1 VDRPR
6 TAIDLK
12 KNLVAHLE
20 AVRATSDSIVGMKSP
35 SQTEILSERVLRW
48 RGRRGIAIGTLTA
61 AVVVVTGVYFV
72 HWPFSRPQ
80 GTPVPAPLV
89 QLPAMQQPPAPPPPA
104 ESPAAKP
111 APTPPAAAPAAPAA
125 AANVPPTAPAPNAP
139 HAQPHKRRQTAESSP
154 TSSAAAHVPPRL
166 EPKSAERRVA
176 GKPAAHAD
184 DDDRMDGSGDDV
196 ATAAVAKA
204 ETAFSD
210 GRLASARV
218 SATEA
223 VAAARKASPNLKVRA
238 FIILGKVELAS
249 EEFAAAERTFDRALA
264 IDPKQPV
271 ARKGK
276 ERAHE
281 AAAKTDS
288 Q

>member
-1 VDRPR
+1 
-6 TAIDLK
+6 
-12 KNLVAHLE
+12 
-20 AVRATSDSIVGMKSP
+20 M
-35 SQTEILSERVLRW
+35 
-48 RGRRGIAIGTLTA
+48 
-61 AVVVVTGVYFV
+61 
-72 HWPFSRPQ
+72 
-80 GTPVPAPLV
+80 
-89 QLPAMQQPPAPPPPA
+89 
-104 ESPAAKP
+104 
-111 APTPPAAAPAAPAA
+111 
-125 AANVPPTAPAPNAP
+125 
-139 HAQPHKRRQTAESSP
+139 
-154 TSSAAAHVPPRL
+154 
-166 EPKSAERRVA
+166 EPKSAKHGVP
-176 GKPAAHAD
+176 GKLAAKAD
-184 DDDRMDGSGDDV
+184 DEDRIDGSGDAL

-249 EEFAAAERTFDRALA
+249 EAYAAAERAFDRALA

-276 ERAHE
+276 DRAHE